1 MPVSIFDECVSA
13 VHHLSAAAWF
23 GALVY
28 RAFFVEPKAR
38 RFFNGGAEY
47 ERFSLELA
55 HGMRYVVMFALATCG
70 LTGFILLGLKWNSS
84 EAWLSVIAAK
94 TVAWMLACVLFAYIS
109 WVFWPR
115 RVFASPGEWAKAHR
129 QGLMLAVTMI
139 AISASGFL
147 LGQAARVV
155 REVGQ

>member
-1 MPVSIFDECVSA
+1 MPVSIFDICVSA

-70 LTGFILLGLKWNSS
+70 LSGFVLIGLKWNSS
-84 EAWLSVIAAK
+84 DSWQALIAGKAGLWIAAC
-94 TVAWMLACVLFAYIS
+94 ALFTYIS

-115 RVFASPGEWAKAHR
+115 RVFAIPSEWRRVNR
-129 QGLMLAVTMI
+129 QGFILAVTMI
-139 AISASGFL
+139 AIAASGFL
-147 LGQAARVV
+147 LGQTALAI
-155 REVGQ
+155 RELG